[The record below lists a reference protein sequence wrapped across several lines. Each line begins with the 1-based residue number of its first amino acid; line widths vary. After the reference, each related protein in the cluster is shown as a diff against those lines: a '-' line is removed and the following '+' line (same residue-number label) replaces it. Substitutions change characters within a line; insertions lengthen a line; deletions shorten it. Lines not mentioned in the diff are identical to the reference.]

1 MFAIILSAIIVIA
14 GIVCSLVMWKQS
26 AKGAVLPVLASV
38 IIAAAL
44 IGGASVSTV
53 PTGHTGVVTSF
64 GRVEDYTLEA
74 GVHLIAP
81 WKNVVKMDNRI
92 QKNTLQLTSFSS
104 DIQEVTVSYTLNY
117 QISKVNA
124 SILYKTIGVDYYD
137 KVITPCILE
146 CVKTATAKYTA
157 ERLVNDRSSLAS
169 DIETMLTEQLAIQ
182 NIEVV
187 STAIEDLDFT
197 DAFTNAV
204 EAKQVAQQNKLKAE
218 TEQAQKTIEAQAAA
232 ERAIIAA
239 EAAAEEARI
248 QAQGMADAKKIEAD
262 AIKYALEQEA
272 AGNKELAASLTSDVV
287 QYYYIQN
294 WDGVLPSTYVGSD
307 NVNAILAP

>member
-1 MFAIILSAIIVIA
+1 MFAIILGSIAVIA
-14 GIVCSLVMWKQS
+14 GVIASLVLWKTERP
-26 AKGAVLPVLASV
+26 GAFLPFVMAFVLAGV
-38 IIAAAL
+38 LIA
-44 IGGASVSTV
+44 GASFTTV

-74 GVHLIAP
+74 GVHVIAP
-81 WKNVVKMDNRI
+81 WKNVIKMDNRI
-92 QKNTLQLTSFSS
+92 QKNTVQLTSFSS

-124 SILYKTIGVDYYD
+124 SVLYRTIGEDYYD

-157 ERLVNDRSSLAS
+157 ERLVNERSSLAT
-169 DIETMLTEQLAIQ
+169 DIETLLTEQLAIQ

-218 TEQAQKTIEAQAAA
+218 TEQAQKTAEEQAAA
-232 ERAIIAA
+232 DRSLIAA
-239 EAAAEEARI
+239 NAAAEVAKIDAEASAEVARI
-248 QAQGMADAKKIEAD
+248 QADAER
-262 AIKYALEQEA
+262 YAREQEA
-272 AGNKELAASLTSDVV
+272 AGNRAISESLTPDVIE
-287 QYYYIQN
+287 YYYIFQ

-307 NVNAILAP
+307 GVNAIITP